1 MGARSPSASG
11 LIPVGRPSVSIA
23 LLILLL
29 APTARAADDWSGE
42 WDTRWKGGGAT
53 LTLRQSGDKITGQY
67 PLYKG
72 RVEGTLAGRKLTGV
86 WTEDQ
91 KTTRQGKFQFIL
103 SSDGRT
109 FAGTFESGEWWN
121 GTRIVGPRSTIGL
134 DPDLTTARGV
144 MRSFL
149 VAGNLAR
156 GGAYDYQGTMR
167 ACVDLGPDAGDLPI
181 GQQFAR
187 VSDLFDLIDRTT
199 LRVWDVPTGDGQS
212 RVQVTFHQSGTG
224 QSIDLEIARNDIGRW
239 RIVAPPPKDV
249 AEAAKRL
256 DAARGRAP
264 GAADGDRSAH
274 LRLGSPSDTMR
285 TFVEAM
291 RHGGPDAA
299 DQLRSTLDL
308 SQMNPGLV
316 GIEAPVVVDCLA
328 QVLDRI
334 SYIILQEVPDDP
346 KATSPYVHFEHPA
359 GNVVIAPTTRDG
371 RRVWLFS
378 PETVESIRKLYD
390 AMETAERRGD
400 LTAHAARPLFF
411 RMRDRVRSVSPA
423 LLRQT
428 WSLEN
433 WQWLGLALLVPIGLL
448 AGFLVTAPVRWLG
461 RRRLGPELFD
471 DRTAWRLSWPLRA
484 LVLALFLHW
493 GIGPLGL
500 RQPMLRVA
508 MVTVALLIG
517 AGLTLTLYMVVHLTS
532 TWLLR
537 RARDTTTRF
546 DDVLVALASAAAKI
560 VVIVTGAVATA
571 EFLAL
576 PYRSLLAGLG
586 IGGLAIGLAAQDTL
600 KSYFGAF
607 SVVMDRPFRVGDW
620 VRVGDV
626 EGQVEAVRMR
636 TIRIRRADNTLA
648 VVPNAEVMRHSMS
661 NMGRRNYRRQRV
673 TFQVPFATPPQRLEA
688 FCQAARELI
697 AAHAKT
703 GKDRM
708 LVYVAGFAESGVSVY
723 VDYDLEAHDMESE
736 LRERHGVLLDI
747 MRLAE
752 RMDVAF
758 GVPTRTVRMVAADGD
773 DKSHR
778 PSGNGAEATP
788 TSAAAED
795 RTDARPTT

>member
-1 MGARSPSASG
+1 MDARSPSSTLLVPAIG
-11 LIPVGRPSVSIA
+11 LLVLSLIAIPAVA
-23 LLILLL
+23 QN
-29 APTARAADDWSGE
+29 DWSGE

-53 LTLRQSGDKITGQY
+53 LSLRQAGDKVSGQY
-67 PLYKG
+67 PLFKG
-72 RVEGTLAGRKLTGV
+72 RVEGTLAGRKVNGV

-91 KTTRQGKFQFIL
+91 ATVRQGKFEFIL
-103 SSDGRT
+103 SADGRT

-121 GTRIVGPRSTIGL
+121 GTRIVGPRSTTGL

-156 GGAYDYQGTMR
+156 GGAYDYQGTML
-167 ACVDLGPDAGDLPI
+167 ACVDLGTDVGDLPI
-181 GQQFAR
+181 GGQITRA
-187 VSDLFDLIDRTT
+187 SDLFDLIDRTT
-199 LRVWDVPTGDGQS
+199 LRVWDVPTGAGMS
-212 RVQVTFHQSGTG
+212 RVPVTFHQSGTG
-224 QSIDLEIARNDIGRW
+224 ETIDLVIARNDVGRW

-249 AEAAKRL
+249 ADAARRL

-291 RHGGPDAA
+291 RHGGPDAQE
-299 DQLRSTLDL
+299 QLRSTLDL
-308 SQMNPGLV
+308 SQINPGLV

-359 GNVVIAPTTRDG
+359 GNVVITPTMRDG

-400 LTAHAARPLFF
+400 LTTHAARPLFF
-411 RMRDRVRSVSPA
+411 RMRDRVRDVSPA

-428 WSLEN
+428 LALEN
-433 WQWLGLALLVPIGLL
+433 WQWLGLALLVPFGLL
-448 AGFLVTAPVRWLG
+448 VGFLVTAPVRWLA
-461 RRRLGPELFD
+461 RRKLGEELFD

-532 TWLLR
+532 SWLLR
-537 RARDTTTRF
+537 RARRDTATRF

-607 SVVMDRPFRVGDW
+607 GVVMDRPFRVGDW
-620 VRVGDV
+620 VRLGDV

-636 TIRIRRADNTLA
+636 TIRVRRADNTLA
-648 VVPNAEVMRHSMS
+648 VIPNAEVMRHSMS
-661 NMGRRNYRRQRV
+661 NLGRRNYRRQRV
-673 TFQVPFATPPQRLEA
+673 TFQVPFATPPQLLES

-697 AAHAKT
+697 ERHAKT
-703 GKDRM
+703 GKERM

-736 LRERHGVLLDI
+736 LRERHGLLLDI

-752 RMDVAF
+752 RMGVAF
-758 GVPTRTVRMVAADGD
+758 GVPTRTVRMVAAGGD
-773 DKSHR
+773 DRSR
-778 PSGNGAEATP
+778 GPSGNGVDATP
-788 TSAAAED
+788 TSAAAEE
-795 RTDARPTT
+795 RTDARPTP